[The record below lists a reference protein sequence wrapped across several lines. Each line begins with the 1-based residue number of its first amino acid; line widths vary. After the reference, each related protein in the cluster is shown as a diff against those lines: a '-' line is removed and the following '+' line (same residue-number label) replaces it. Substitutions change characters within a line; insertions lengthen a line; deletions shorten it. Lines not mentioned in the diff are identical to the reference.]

1 MREPRSCLWML
12 ALMVLS
18 AAALI
23 GLWPAVV
30 EAAARVI
37 APSGWGESASAAP
50 DAQRRAS
57 RWQEALNL
65 RLAQVVS
72 APDTGRFAGTV
83 AVFERPGFVSE
94 QMFASEAA
102 AVTALVTAVTAIVGD
117 DPPEQSELRS
127 TNDGATV
134 VWGRWTIDD
143 LSYECV
149 LAPSGGNASV
159 VVAAVLASEAAS
171 QQPILTAIFAGLEG
185 VSAPMPRFS
194 LLGWRLGSI
203 FTWLALALG
212 LHAAMLPFGDRDH
225 DHGQAGRRAA
235 QLSLALVV
243 LGSGLAVALL
253 REREQALLHAGSSVS
268 ALVVWIGVSGMIVV
282 GLHFLIASRVDRGPV
297 QSAPSSGAFASGVY
311 SNADLLRSS
320 VPRSRVRPQV
330 ARQPEIPVAAQSS
343 ARIIIDESE
352 RE

>member
-1 MREPRSCLWML
+1 MML
-12 ALMVLS
+12 VS

-23 GLWPAVV
+23 GLWPQVV

-37 APSGWGESASAAP
+37 APSGWGESAGAAP

-65 RLAQVVS
+65 RLAQVIS
-72 APDTGRFAGTV
+72 APGDDGFAATV
-83 AVFERPGFVSE
+83 AVFEHPSFVSE

-102 AVTALVTAVTAIVGD
+102 AVAALVTAVTAIVGD
-117 DPPEQSELRS
+117 DPPEQTELRS
-127 TNDGATV
+127 TDEGATV

-159 VVAAVLASEAAS
+159 VIAAVLASQAAS
-171 QQPILTAIFAGLEG
+171 QQRILTAIFAGLEG

-203 FTWLALALG
+203 FIWLTLALG

-235 QLSLALVV
+235 RLSLALVV
-243 LGSGLAVALL
+243 LGSGLAVVIL

-268 ALVVWIGVSGMIVV
+268 ALAVWIGVSGMIVV
-282 GLHFLIASRVDRGPV
+282 GLHFLVASRVDRGPV

-311 SNADLLRSS
+311 SNVDVLRSS
-320 VPRSRVRPQV
+320 VSRSGVRPRIAQQ
-330 ARQPEIPVAAQSS
+330 REIPSAAQSS